1 MKLQGRI
8 LLFDEVNL
16 NKDIFPTSCNI
27 TIPEK
32 IPLTWDFKQDKVIGF
47 AKATIDDIGITFIAE
62 TFSNDIIGVDNIRS
76 IFENRK
82 IGVGGFYT
90 NVKYHKDGN
99 FKIIDEARL
108 FEIALVLDP
117 VRKEYYCNIM
127 EEENQENN
135 EQ

>member
-1 MKLQGRI
+1 MKLEGRI

-32 IPLTWDFKQDKVIGF
+32 VPLTWDFKPDQVIGF

-62 TFSNDIIGVDNIRS
+62 TFSNDMIGVDDLRS
-76 IFENRK
+76 IFENGK
-82 IGVGGFYT
+82 IGVGGSYT
-90 NVKYHKDGN
+90 NVKYHEDGN

-108 FEIALVLDP
+108 FEIAIVLGP
-117 VRKEYYCNIM
+117 VRKEYYCKIM
-127 EEENQENN
+127 EEDNV
-135 EQ
+135 

>member
-1 MKLQGRI
+1 MAITKLQGRI

-32 IPLTWDFKQDKVIGF
+32 VPLTLDFKHDQVIGS
-47 AKATIDDIGITFIAE
+47 AKATIDDIGITFISE
-62 TFSNDIIGVDNIRS
+62 TLSNDMIGVDDLRS
-76 IFENRK
+76 IFENGK

-90 NVKYHKDGN
+90 NVKYHEDGN

-108 FEIALVLDP
+108 YEIALVLDT
-117 VRKEYYCNIM
+117 VRKEYYCEIVDG
-127 EEENQENN
+127 
-135 EQ
+135 

>member
-32 IPLTWDFKQDKVIGF
+32 VPLTWDFKHDQVIGS
-47 AKATIDDIGITFIAE
+47 AKATIDDIGITFISE
-62 TFSNDIIGVDNIRS
+62 TLYNDMIGVDDLRS
-76 IFENRK
+76 IFENGK
-82 IGVGGFYT
+82 IVVGGFYT
-90 NVKYHKDGN
+90 HVKYHEDGN

-108 FEIALVLDP
+108 YEIALVLGP
-117 VRKEYYCNIM
+117 VRKEYYCEIVDG
-127 EEENQENN
+127 
-135 EQ
+135 

>member
-16 NKDIFPTSCNI
+16 NKDIFSASCDI

-32 IPLTWDFKQDKVIGF
+32 VPLTLNFNCDPVIGF

-62 TFSNDIIGVDNIRS
+62 TLSNEMIGVDDLRS
-76 IFENRK
+76 KFENGK

-90 NVKYHKDGN
+90 NIKYHEDGN

-108 FEIALVLDP
+108 CEIALVPDP
-117 VRKEYYCNIM
+117 VRKEYYCKIVDG
-127 EEENQENN
+127 
-135 EQ
+135 

>member
-32 IPLTWDFKQDKVIGF
+32 VPLTWDFKHDQVIGF

-62 TFSNDIIGVDNIRS
+62 TFSNDMIGVDNLRS
-76 IFENRK
+76 KFENGK
-82 IGVGGFYT
+82 IGVGGYYT
-90 NVKYHKDGN
+90 NIKDHEDRN
-99 FKIIDEARL
+99 FRIIDEARL
-108 FEIALVLDP
+108 CQIALVPDP
-117 VRKEYYCNIM
+117 VRKEYYCEIVD
-127 EEENQENN
+127 E
-135 EQ
+135 

>member
-16 NKDIFPTSCNI
+16 NKDIFSASCDI

-32 IPLTWDFKQDKVIGF
+32 VPLTFDFKHDKIIGS
-47 AKATIDDIGITFIAE
+47 AKATIDDIGITFISE
-62 TFSNDIIGVDNIRS
+62 TLSNDMIGVDYLRS

-90 NVKYHKDGN
+90 NIKYHKDKN
-99 FKIIDEARL
+99 FIIIDKARL
-108 FEIALVLDP
+108 CEIALVPDP
-117 VRKEYYCNIM
+117 VRKEYYCKIVDG
-127 EEENQENN
+127 
-135 EQ
+135 

>member
-32 IPLTWDFKQDKVIGF
+32 VPLTLNFNRDQVIGF

-62 TFSNDIIGVDNIRS
+62 TFSNDIIGVDDLRS
-76 IFENRK
+76 IFENGK

-90 NVKYHKDGN
+90 NVKYHEDGN

-108 FEIALVLDP
+108 CQIALVPDP
-117 VRKEYYCNIM
+117 VRKEYYCEIVD
-127 EEENQENN
+127 E
-135 EQ
+135 

>member
-16 NKDIFPTSCNI
+16 NNDIFSASCNI

-32 IPLTWDFKQDKVIGF
+32 VPLTWDFKQDKIIGF

-62 TFSNDIIGVDNIRS
+62 TLSNNMIGVDDLRS
-76 IFENRK
+76 IFENGK

-90 NVKYHKDGN
+90 NIKRHEEKN
-99 FKIIDEARL
+99 FIIIDEARL
-108 FEIALVLDP
+108 CEIAITLAQ
-117 VRKEYYCNIM
+117 VRKEYYCEIV
-127 EEENQENN
+127 ER
-135 EQ
+135 

>member
-16 NKDIFPTSCNI
+16 NKDIFSASCNI

-32 IPLTWDFKQDKVIGF
+32 VPLTLDFKHDKIVGS
-47 AKATIDDIGITFIAE
+47 AKATIDDIGITFIAD
-62 TFSNDIIGVDNIRS
+62 TLSNDMIGVDDLRS
-76 IFENRK
+76 IFENGK

-90 NVKYHKDGN
+90 NVKYHEDGN

-108 FEIALVLDP
+108 CQIALVPDP
-117 VRKEYYCNIM
+117 VRKEYYCEIVD
-127 EEENQENN
+127 E
-135 EQ
+135 